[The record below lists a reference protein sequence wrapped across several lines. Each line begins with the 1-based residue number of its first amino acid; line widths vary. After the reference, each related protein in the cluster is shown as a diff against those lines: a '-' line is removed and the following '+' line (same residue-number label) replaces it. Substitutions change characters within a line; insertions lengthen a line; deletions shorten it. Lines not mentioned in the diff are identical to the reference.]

1 MCVSAESSFGLTC
14 LLGPVGAY
22 CLKVASERDRSALG
36 IAFIPLGFGIQ
47 QFCEGLVWIGLR
59 HDDLRFARG
68 AALAYLFF
76 ALAFWLFWIPF
87 SARRLESR
95 RWIRLCLAC
104 AAFLGFLG
112 GAVLFVPILLDPE
125 QLQISVVHHSLTY
138 NYRDPPGLK
147 IAPQIVWHL
156 FYLAIISLPL
166 MLVRHKQLVGYS
178 TALVVSAVI
187 SHAVFWYA
195 FASVWCLFAAIIA
208 LYLGYLFYH
217 WPKSLVGQSE
227 PLPVFT

>member
-22 CLKVASERDRSALG
+22 CLNVAYRHDRAALG

-47 QFCEGLVWIGLR
+47 QFCEGLVWVGLA
-59 HDDLRFARG
+59 HDDLRLVRG
-68 AALAYLFF
+68 AATAYLFF

-87 SARRLESR
+87 SALFLESR
-95 RWIRLCLAC
+95 RPARFAIAC
-104 AAFLGFLG
+104 GALLGLLG
-112 GAVLFVPILLDPE
+112 GAVLFVPILLDPA

-138 NYRDPPGLK
+138 NYHDPIGLK

-156 FYLAIISLPL
+156 FYIAIIALPL
-166 MLVRHKQLVGYS
+166 LLVRHKQLVGYG

-187 SHAVFWYA
+187 SHTVFWYA
-195 FASVWCLFAAIIA
+195 FASIWCLFAAVIA
-208 LYLGYLFYH
+208 LYLGYLFSR
-217 WPKSLVGQSE
+217 WPRRLAS
-227 PLPVFT
+227 

>member
-22 CLKVASERDRSALG
+22 CLNVAYRHDRAALG

-47 QFCEGLVWIGLR
+47 QFCEGLVWVGLGQN
-59 HDDLRFARG
+59 DLRLARG
-68 AALAYLFF
+68 AATAYLFF

-87 SARRLESR
+87 SALFLESR
-95 RWIRLCLAC
+95 RPARFAIAC
-104 AAFLGFLG
+104 GALLGLLG
-112 GAVLFVPILLDPE
+112 GAVLFVPILLDPA

-138 NYRDPPGLK
+138 NYHDPIGLK

-156 FYLAIISLPL
+156 FYIAIIALPL
-166 MLVRHKQLVGYS
+166 LLVRHKQLVGYG

-187 SHAVFWYA
+187 SHTVFWYA
-195 FASVWCLFAAIIA
+195 FASIWCLFAAVIA
-208 LYLGYLFYH
+208 LYLGYLFSR
-217 WPKSLVGQSE
+217 WPRRLAS
-227 PLPVFT
+227 

>member
-22 CLKVASERDRSALG
+22 CLNVAYRRDRSALG

-47 QFCEGLVWIGLR
+47 QFCEGLVWVGLR
-59 HDDLRFARG
+59 HDDLPFARG

-95 RWIRLCLAC
+95 RRPRFALAC
-104 AAFLGFLG
+104 GALLGLLG
-112 GAVLFVPILLDPE
+112 GAILYVPVLFDPE

-138 NYRDPPGLK
+138 NYHEPIGLK

-156 FYLAIISLPL
+156 FYVAIISLPL
-166 MLVRHKQLVGYS
+166 LLVRHKQLVGYS

-187 SHAVFWYA
+187 SHTVFWYA

-208 LYLGYLFYH
+208 LYLGYLFH
-217 WPKSLVGQSE
+217 RRPQQLAS
-227 PLPVFT
+227 